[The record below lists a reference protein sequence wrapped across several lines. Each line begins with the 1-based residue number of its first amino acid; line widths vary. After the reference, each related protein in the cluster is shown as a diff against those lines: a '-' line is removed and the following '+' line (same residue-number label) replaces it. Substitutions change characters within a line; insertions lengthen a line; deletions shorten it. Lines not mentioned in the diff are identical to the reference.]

1 LGANEIVRLEMAEP
15 PFHSRGMRG
24 THSRGVAT
32 ASGKAL
38 CGIPVVLG
46 VRAQTPGE
54 GIGAPV
60 GGEGRS
66 SDIRHSG
73 SGGKGQRFAERLLS
87 PPPRRWGGSGRAGME
102 AAGWVPARHFPKQTS
117 GKGNIDESGSGLEND
132 DAEKSAAKSFS
143 TKDTGCLDV

>member
-54 GIGAPV
+54 GIGTPV

-87 PPPRRWGGSGRAGME
+87 PPPPEVGGGQAGLAWRLLAGSQPDMTPLLRR
-102 AAGWVPARHFPKQTS
+102 VQ
-117 GKGNIDESGSGLEND
+117 L
-132 DAEKSAAKSFS
+132 
-143 TKDTGCLDV
+143 